1 MTLASHRKEAE
12 KNKQRAMASESGGVE
27 RLKFEE
33 APASYK
39 SPVCDHFGFAVEYND
54 EEVKTVNRNVC
65 LQTLLETCPI
75 RKRKHEQYEH
85 ASPA

>member
-1 MTLASHRKEAE
+1 
-12 KNKQRAMASESGGVE
+12 MASESGGVE

-54 EEVKTVNRNVC
+54 QEVKTVNRNVTVCKRC
-65 LQTLLETCPI
+65 LKHVPYVKGNTSNICMHLQ
-75 RKRKHEQYEH
+75 RKTVENSRR
-85 ASPA
+85 